1 MVFEFLK
8 KMDQDHESRIKTLT
22 DRLVEV
28 EREQVENDKFIALLE
43 SETQKVFRDFTPRKM
58 DNKNLRKID
67 ELKRKKEALDR
78 SKNSI
83 ESELSALRSVHKEIR
98 ASIQEVKELEIAAED
113 SRWYEENVYD
123 AGNDEEPAPEK
134 LSVEMAAKL
143 ENILTFLLADPMR
156 AKTELQ
162 KLLS

>member
-1 MVFEFLK
+1 MVFDFLK
-8 KMDQDHESRIKTLT
+8 KMDKDYKERIKKLR

-28 EREQVENDKFIALLE
+28 EREQIENDKFIELLE

-58 DNKNLRKID
+58 DNKNLRKIE
-67 ELKRKKEALDR
+67 ELKKKKADL
-78 SKNSI
+78 NSEKEDI
-83 ESELSALRSVHKEIR
+83 EGKLSDLKAVHKDIR
-98 ASIQEVKELEIAAED
+98 ASIQEVKELEMAAED

-123 AGNDEEPAPEK
+123 AGQDEEPTRDR
-134 LSVEMAAKL
+134 LSPEMAAKL

-162 KLLS
+162 KFLP